1 MTVWAGYYVRDP
13 RMAAPADAADALA
26 RVLSRRPGDVP
37 TVVCLARAGIVY
49 VETGAFDTS
58 SVRLEQHV
66 GATLVAGEPFLASG
80 SPPGRDADITALH
93 RALAADDPSIAAT
106 SGGTFAAVHVNERG
120 GTVTL
125 VADKIGLR
133 PIYFAVTD
141 TLIYFASALRVIEAL
156 PTFEKVMDVRAAVE
170 TLALGYPLADRTP
183 YAQVFTLLDGEAI
196 TFRNSAIERRRYWRL
211 ADVPLREISLPDAG
225 AEVHERFSSAI
236 DRRRG
241 SDTRSFAFLSGGL
254 DSRCLAAELVAK
266 GVALHTFNFANDGTK
281 DEILGDAFAKI
292 IGTTHLRTPRPP
304 EPIRWTLTMSERW
317 AASPHRS
324 QMPVERPGLV
334 WSGDGGSVGL
344 GFVGVYPSAIALLRA
359 GRRDE
364 AVVKYLAEHE
374 ISFPVRV
381 FHRRVASTL
390 RDLVHQGVREALDDV
405 RCADDAGREMYFF
418 RMAHDQRRHLALHF
432 EDVDLHRLEFHLP
445 FYDADLLA
453 AVASMPVDYGVGH
466 RLYHA
471 ALPHFPASVMQVA
484 WQTYPGHEPCPIP
497 LPANAIDQ
505 WGDRQKDIERRR
517 RRRGILGEAARVAAT
532 RPFPH
537 QLLNR
542 PYLIAAA
549 FGHWLGVN
557 DYAYAVDY
565 AKGFTSMWRVAA
577 GRWALAEHSGAL
589 R

>member
-1 MTVWAGYYVRDP
+1 MP
-13 RMAAPADAADALA
+13 APANAADALA

-37 TVVCLARAGIVY
+37 TILRLGRGGIVY
-49 VETGAFDTS
+49 VETGAFDTP
-58 SVRLEQHV
+58 SVRVDQQV
-66 GATLVAGEPFLASG
+66 GATLVAGEPLLTGGHPA
-80 SPPGRDADITALH
+80 GRDADIAALH
-93 RALAADDPSIAAT
+93 RALTAGDPSLAAT
-106 SGGTFAAVHVNERG
+106 SVGTFAAVHVNEQR

-141 TLIYFASALRVIEAL
+141 AVIYVASALRVIEAL

-183 YAQVFTLLDGEAI
+183 YAQVFTLLDGEAV
-196 TFRNSAIERRRYWRL
+196 TFRDEAIERRRYWRL
-211 ADVPLREISLPDAG
+211 ADVPLRDVSLADAA
-225 AEVHERFSSAI
+225 AEVHQRFSDAI
-236 DRRRG
+236 TRRTG
-241 SDTRSFAFLSGGL
+241 TDTRSFAFLSGGL
-254 DSRCLAAELVAK
+254 DSRCMVAELIAK
-266 GVALHTFNFANDGTK
+266 GVTLHTFNFANDGTK
-281 DEILGDAFAKI
+281 DEILGDAFAKVV
-292 IGTTHLRTPRPP
+292 GTTHQRTPRPA
-304 EPIRWTLTMSERW
+304 EPIRWSLTMSERW
-317 AASPHRS
+317 AASPHRA

-344 GFVGVYPSAIALLRA
+344 GFVGVYASAIALLRA
-359 GRRDE
+359 GRRDD

-374 ISFPVRV
+374 IAFPLRV
-381 FHRRVASTL
+381 FQRRVASTL

-405 RCADDAGREMYFF
+405 RCVDEPGREMYFF

-471 ALPHFPASVMQVA
+471 ALPHFPASVMQIA
-484 WQTYPGHEPCPIP
+484 WQTYPGHEACPIP
-497 LPANAIDQ
+497 LPADAIDQ

-517 RRRGILGEAARVAAT
+517 RRRGILAEAARVAAT

-542 PYLIAAA
+542 PYLMAAA

-565 AKGFTSMWRVAA
+565 AKGFTNMWRVAA
-577 GRWALAEHSGAL
+577 GRWALAERSGGL